1 MQSSFMPDQV
11 AHARESQ
18 NDQKNLAVITLS
30 ITSHEL
36 SHRVVITHQRHSHEW
51 AKREL
56 KLPRC
61 SKSQRRF
68 WTIPNLTTLI
78 ITK

>member
-30 ITSHEL
+30 IMPHEL
-36 SHRVVITHQRHSHEW
+36 SHRVVISAIAMNGQRES
-51 AKREL
+51 
-56 KLPRC
+56 
-61 SKSQRRF
+61 
-68 WTIPNLTTLI
+68 
-78 ITK
+78 